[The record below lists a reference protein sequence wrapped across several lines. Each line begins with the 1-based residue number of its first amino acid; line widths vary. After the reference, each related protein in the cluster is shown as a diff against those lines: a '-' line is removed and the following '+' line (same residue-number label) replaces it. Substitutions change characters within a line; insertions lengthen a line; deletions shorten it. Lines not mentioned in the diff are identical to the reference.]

1 MASMSKPY
9 AFDAIAA
16 TYDRTFTSV
25 SMAALMRHAVWRR
38 VDLAFPAG
46 SMVLEMNC
54 GTGEDAVHMAARGVR
69 VRATDISAEMVR
81 VAAEKAAACGVSD
94 KVEVSRLAWEELDSL
109 GEACFDGAL
118 SDFGG
123 LNCVH
128 DLRSA
133 AEALARRLRPGSPV
147 ILCVMGPVAV
157 WEWIWFGA
165 RLEFSKA
172 MRRLRRDPR
181 WRGIPLCY
189 PTPYSL
195 SRAFSGGFRVKRVS
209 ALGLLLPPCLDAIA
223 LRWPRL
229 FAALNRCERLC
240 EALPPLAWIS
250 DHYLLELERL

>member
-1 MASMSKPY
+1 MASMNKPY
-9 AFDAIAA
+9 AFDAIAG

-25 SMAALMRHAVWRR
+25 SIASLMRQAVWRPA
-38 VDLAFPAG
+38 DQAFPSG
-46 SMVLEMNC
+46 SAVLEMNC

-69 VRATDISAEMVR
+69 VLATDISAEMVR
-81 VAAEKAAACGVSD
+81 VAAEKVAASGVSERVD
-94 KVEVSRLAWEELDSL
+94 VSQLAWEELDSL

-123 LNCVH
+123 LNCVL

-133 AEALARRLRPGSPV
+133 AAALARRLRPGSPV

-172 MRRLRRDPR
+172 VRRLRPAPQ
-181 WRGIPLCY
+181 WRGIPLHY
-189 PTPYSL
+189 PTPSSL
-195 SRAFSGGFRVKRVS
+195 IRAFSNGFRVKRVS
-209 ALGLLLPPCLDAIA
+209 PLGLLLPPCLDAIGP
-223 LRWPRL
+223 RWPRVI
-229 FAALNRCERLC
+229 AALSRCDRLC
-240 EALPPLAWIS
+240 AALPPLAWIS